1 LSEQPV
7 GVYAQD
13 SGDFAGVAYWILKP
27 RCPEKGTLSIQ
38 QVNEY
43 LDEVAKC
50 NSDRDKA
57 GVRRNLLLLLKNTS
71 AKEQKWLIRMILKQL
86 KIGLSQQTVFSVF
99 HEDAEDV
106 FNVKTSLEKV
116 CARL

>member
-1 LSEQPV
+1 M
-7 GVYAQD
+7 
-13 SGDFAGVAYWILKP
+13 
-27 RCPEKGTLSIQ
+27 SIQ
-38 QVNEY
+38 QVNDY

-50 NSDRDKA
+50 NGDKNKD
-57 GVRRNLLLLLKNTS
+57 GVRKNLLQLLRNTS

-86 KIGLSQQTVFSVF
+86 KIGLSQQSVFSVF

-116 CARL
+116 I